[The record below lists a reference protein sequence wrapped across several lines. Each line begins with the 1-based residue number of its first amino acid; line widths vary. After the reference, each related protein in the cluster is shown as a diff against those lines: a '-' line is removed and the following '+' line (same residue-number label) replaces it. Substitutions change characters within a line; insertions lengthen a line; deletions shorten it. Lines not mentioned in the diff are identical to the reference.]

1 LKAATV
7 GFKSDREFLRNV
19 SIGAVGTRRIAAIL
33 SQGGFRIIELE
44 RYSSSNK
51 IWATKIKRLRVPD
64 LLCLDSGIRI
74 ECRAKADLKITMSH
88 AVNNPDR
95 AWDKGLRDN
104 DIVAFI
110 RCWPTDGIW
119 TASDRAA
126 LFRVGDMRSTW
137 QLAKQ
142 ERMKSA
148 SEGSEVRVTWPATV
162 PNRAGKVLSVSPD
175 SIRTQLASGRQQSY
189 RLARESDS
197 GRFNLIP
204 HVKSDDTF
212 GDGDTIL
219 ASSLPLM
226 LSPSASSVQR
236 YDFFPDLESDSA
248 ESAYVA
254 VKALG
259 FLPELRAKSRSC
271 LGGVVE
277 NSPDGR
283 IRLEAAASLAR
294 LGFHEGWDS
303 ISRIVS
309 DSDTASEYRMESALI
324 LAEMPDRRSIDLL
337 KGLLEDTSNDSEL
350 RAAGAWGLADVS
362 TDAES
367 AGLVAHVHDTDE
379 VVAVHAI
386 LALSRLIRP
395 DNIEAVLQKV
405 GEDARQSAG
414 LVRATLLTRLDF
426 VPDIVRLIRA
436 GSEQRRQWLLYL
448 LACRGRA
455 ACGEYLSDQA
465 PELLTELDFFWTH
478 QVENW
483 TNRLDAA
490 DQIEFLREQVL
501 DQPAPSRS

>member
-1 LKAATV
+1 LKAAIV

-33 SQGGFRIIELE
+33 RQGGFRIIELE

-119 TASDRAA
+119 TASDRVA

-137 QLAKQ
+137 RLAKQ

-162 PNRAGKVLSVSPD
+162 PNRAGMVLSVSAE
-175 SIRTQLASGRQQSY
+175 SIRAQMSGGRQQSY
-189 RLARESDS
+189 RLSRESGS
-197 GRFNLIP
+197 GTFHLTP
-204 HVKSDDTF
+204 HVNAGDAF

-219 ASSLPLM
+219 ASALPAM
-226 LSPSASSVQR
+226 LPASASPPQR
-236 YDFFPDLESDSA
+236 YDFLSDLDSDST
-248 ESAYVA
+248 ESVYVA
-254 VKALG
+254 AKALG
-259 FLPELRAKSRSC
+259 FLPELAAESRSC
-271 LGGVVE
+271 LTCVME
-277 NSPDGR
+277 HSQDGR

-309 DSDTASEYRMESALI
+309 APDTAREYRMESSLI
-324 LAEMPDRRSIDLL
+324 LAEMPDRRSVDLL

-350 RAAGAWGLADVS
+350 RAAGAWGLADIS
-362 TDAES
+362 TNVES
-367 AGLVAHVHDTDE
+367 AGLVAHVHDSDE

-386 LALSRLIRP
+386 LALSRLVRS
-395 DNIEAVLQKV
+395 DNLEAVLQKV
-405 GEDARQSAG
+405 GDDGRQSAG
-414 LVRATLLTRLDF
+414 LVRAVLLSRLDS

-436 GSEQRRQWLLYL
+436 SSGQRRQWLLYM

-455 ACGEYLSDQA
+455 ACSQYLSDQS
-465 PELLTELDFFWTH
+465 PELLGGLDFFWTH

-483 TNRLDAA
+483 TNRLDVA
-490 DQIEFLREQVL
+490 DQIDFLREQVL
-501 DQPAPSRS
+501 G